1 MERARDAR
9 WLVENHGMEIWKY
22 WKMEKHEIL
31 MRMKYKRTDHTQVRE
46 RNWEWF
52 EEFPRKL
59 MNERR
64 LTVRECMR

>member
-1 MERARDAR
+1 
-9 WLVENHGMEIWKY
+9 MEIWKY